1 MTTLRSVVAQSA
13 SVIRCI
19 GIAYVAVQ
27 LVIWHSFYEADPW
40 RLAGPVAAMVWAA
53 AVVGYLRR
61 CWPSWPFVCLDSGA
75 YLALALSAGLCVPPA
90 TRGGAASWLFIAM
103 ASTVIVPAWFV
114 PTALSG
120 PLALASATAYW
131 AGTAA
136 TPAAGGDGNSPAAA
150 GSLLLA
156 VAAVHWCG
164 RQMLDSRAARA
175 DAGLEQADRDSREHY
190 VVLSRNIER
199 REHERLL
206 HDTVLNTLTA
216 LARTGNGDAGEVV
229 GRCRH
234 DVALMEYVLSDP
246 GGADQAAGR
255 LYGGLL
261 GGIEAVAAEMR
272 ARGLVVHIEV
282 TDGIPARAGVC
293 SENGSRAGPGG
304 GALAVPVP
312 VAAAIAHAVREA
324 LANVAAHAGTGEAWV
339 KVNLAVPG
347 EEGAA
352 SGRFLVT
359 VRDVGAGFDATRL
372 DPARLG
378 LRRSITE
385 RVADWGGRASIGS
398 APGDGTVV
406 CLCWPAAAH
415 PGQVAVGRTAG
426 QGGLPW

>member
-13 SVIRCI
+13 SVIRCT

-40 RLAGPVAAMVWAA
+40 RLAGPVAAMLWAA
-53 AVVGYLRR
+53 AVVVYLRR
-61 CWPSWPFVCLDSGA
+61 CWPSRPLVCLDSGV

-103 ASTVIVPAWFV
+103 ASTVILPAWFV
-114 PTALSG
+114 PTAVSG
-120 PLALASATAYW
+120 PLALALAAAYW

-150 GSLLLA
+150 ASLLLA

-175 DAGLEQADRDSREHY
+175 DAALEQADRDSREHH

-216 LARTGNGDAGEVV
+216 LARTGNGDVGEAV

-234 DVALMEYVLSDP
+234 DMALMEYALGDP
-246 GGADQAAGR
+246 GLPGGPP
-255 LYGGLL
+255 GGLL

-272 ARGLVVHIEV
+272 ARGLIVHIEV
-282 TDGIPARAGVC
+282 TGDVPVRAGVC
-293 SENGSRAGPGG
+293 GENSSRAGPAY
-304 GALAVPVP
+304 GALAIPVP

-339 KVNLAVPG
+339 KVNLAAPG
-347 EEGAA
+347 GEGSA
-352 SGRFLVT
+352 SGGFLVT

-406 CLCWPAAAH
+406 CLCWPASAH
-415 PGQVAVGRTAG
+415 PGQPAVAGRTAD
-426 QGGLPW
+426 QAGLPW

>member
-1 MTTLRSVVAQSA
+1 MAQSA
-13 SVIRCI
+13 AVIRCI
-19 GIAYVAVQ
+19 GIAYILVQ
-27 LVIWHSFYEADPW
+27 LVIWHSFYQADPW
-40 RLAGPVAAMVWAA
+40 RFAGPVAALVWATA
-53 AVVGYLRR
+53 AVAYLRR
-61 CWPSWPFVCLDSGA
+61 CWPSWPLVCLDSGV
-75 YLALALSAGLCVPPA
+75 YLVLALSAGLAVPPA
-90 TRGGAASWLFIAM
+90 TRGGAASWLFISM

-114 PTALSG
+114 PTAVSA
-120 PLALASATAYW
+120 PLALASAAAYW
-131 AGTAA
+131 AGAVA
-136 TPAAGGDGNSPAAA
+136 TPGAGGAGSSPAAA
-150 GSLLLA
+150 ASLLLA

-164 RQMLDSRAARA
+164 RQMLDSRAGRA
-175 DAGLEQADRDSREHY
+175 DAALEQADRDSREHY

-216 LARTGNGDAGEVV
+216 LARTGHGDADEVV

-246 GGADQAAGR
+246 GDADQEDGR
-255 LYGGLL
+255 FYGGLL
-261 GGIEAVAAEMR
+261 GGIEAVAVEMR
-272 ARGLVVHIEV
+272 ARGLIVHLEV
-282 TDGIPARAGVC
+282 SD
-293 SENGSRAGPGG
+293 SRG

-339 KVNLAVPG
+339 KVNLAASAGEGPAPG
-347 EEGAA
+347 G
-352 SGRFLVT
+352 FLVT
-359 VRDVGAGFDATRL
+359 VRDRGAGFDAARL

-406 CLCWPAAAH
+406 CLCWPASPH
-415 PGQVAVGRTAG
+415 PGQAAADRTAD
-426 QGGLPW
+426 QAGLAR